1 MARNV
6 LHHLPDDLA
15 SGDADLEHLLDD
27 DQLPEDRL
35 WPGIIPS
42 TSTPGATPT
51 RSSDLTQD
59 DSIPPLVYSTE
70 SDSGNSSS
78 VNDTNEEMAANQELV
93 TQNSERN
100 DLLLNIIFHDSNHV
114 MFRTFSHLANS
125 EGPTPEGTCD
135 DSQRLDTINATHI
148 HFINY
153 LLSTLFIN
161 LFIINYSGTVVSNV
175 FSSSLFDLKVE

>member
-1 MARNV
+1 MGNTAA
-6 LHHLPDDLA
+6 PDDLA

-35 WPGIIPS
+35 WPGITPS
-42 TSTPGATPT
+42 TSTPGTTPT

-93 TQNSERN
+93 K
-100 DLLLNIIFHDSNHV
+100 I
-114 MFRTFSHLANS
+114 
-125 EGPTPEGTCD
+125 
-135 DSQRLDTINATHI
+135 
-148 HFINY
+148 
-153 LLSTLFIN
+153 LSRI
-161 LFIINYSGTVVSNV
+161 S
-175 FSSSLFDLKVE
+175 